1 MTTTSSTSG
10 SVADILD
17 REVFQYRLSAI
28 TDEMSNSIRRAAFSP
43 IIWDMLDYSCA
54 LLSPSGELISQADTI
69 PSLLGILSSAFHG
82 MTAELPLSSW
92 EPGDVVVCN
101 DPYRGCT
108 HTPDL
113 VLMSPVYYQGEI
125 IAVSAAVAHHVDIG
139 GKLPSTTAPDNVEV
153 FAEGLQFPPMKLV
166 ERGQRNATAFRF
178 IEGNVRNPKACI
190 GDLGAQLAGCRTGE
204 KRIVELAEHYGV
216 ARFRE
221 LIEAALAYGE
231 RYTRTLLEALPHT
244 TATAETYI
252 EDDVATTKPIR
263 LAVKVTIDAEG
274 VELDFTGT
282 DGQRRNALNCP
293 LASTWSMALY
303 AVRCITGGGG
313 GPSNGGRN
321 RPVRMIVPKGSFLN
335 PNRPAA
341 VGNRHYAQQG
351 VADLVLKALAQIAPE
366 RSAAGCHIS
375 YPTMRIG
382 GFDTRSETRQANGD
396 ARYFIMHDIL
406 GGGLGAHS
414 GGDGRQAVDSH
425 ASNCA
430 VLSAEVIE
438 ANGAVRILRSELIP
452 GSGGAGAHR
461 GGLGIR
467 RDYELLADDLFVSV
481 FYQQGNAQTAP
492 WGAGGGEDGRP
503 ARAVLNP
510 DGEAARTLTS
520 KEIALPLK
528 QGDIIRLESA
538 GGGGFGN
545 AAERPQ
551 ELIDRDHH
559 HGYA

>member
-1 MTTTSSTSG
+1 MTTTQVSTA

-28 TDEMSNSIRRAAFSP
+28 TDEMSNAIRRAAFSP

-54 LLSPSGELISQADTI
+54 LLSPEGELISQADTI

-82 MTAELPLSSW
+82 ITAEVPLATW
-92 EPGDVVVCN
+92 EPGDVVICN

-113 VLMSPVYYQGEI
+113 VLMSAVYHEGVI
-125 IAVSAAVAHHVDIG
+125 VAVAAAVAHHVDIG

-166 ERGQRNATAFRF
+166 ERGKRNETAFRF

-204 KRIVELAEHYGV
+204 KRIVELVEHYGA
-216 ARFRE
+216 ARFAE
-221 LIEAALAYGE
+221 LTDAALAYGE
-231 RYTRTLLEALPHT
+231 RYTRALLESLPHT
-244 TATAETYI
+244 SASAETYI
-252 EDDVATTKPIR
+252 EDDVTTSEPIK
-263 LAVKVTIDAEG
+263 LVVKVTIDAQG

-282 DGQRRNALNCP
+282 DAQRRNALNCP

-375 YPTMRIG
+375 YPTMRVG
-382 GFDTRSETRQANGD
+382 GFDTRAQAKRVDGQ

-406 GGGLGAHS
+406 GGGLGAHRE
-414 GGDGRQAVDSH
+414 GDGRQAVDSH
-425 ASNCA
+425 ASNCS

-438 ANGAVRILRSELIP
+438 ANGAVRVLRSELIP
-452 GSGGAGAHR
+452 GSGGEGAHR

-481 FYQQGNAQTAP
+481 FHQQGSERTAP
-492 WGAGGGEDGRP
+492 WGAGGGADGRP
-503 ARAVLNP
+503 ARAELNP
-510 DGEAARTLTS
+510 HSDAPRTLTS
-520 KEIALPLK
+520 KEIAMPLK
-528 QGDIIRLESA
+528 QGDVIRLESA
-538 GGGGFGN
+538 GGGGFGKVS
-545 AAERPQ
+545 ERPQ
-551 ELIDRDHH
+551 ALIDRDRK